1 MDMRIYRAPNGLTF
15 QYREGHAPNG
25 YVLVADEST
34 PDAAPKPK
42 RRTAANKARK
52 TENK

>member
-25 YVLVADEST
+25 YVLVTDE
-34 PDAAPKPK
+34 PAPAPKHK

>member
-1 MDMRIYRAPNGLTF
+1 MDDMRIYRAPSGLTF
-15 QYREGHAPNG
+15 QYREGHAPAG
-25 YVLVADEST
+25 YVLVEDR
-34 PDAAPKPK
+34 PKAK